1 MLSIVLCVS
10 LVYLDENKAEF
21 LRKEILVAP
30 RLSISPHEILTPF
43 HRDDGGHGL
52 DRFIHLQII
61 SRELENSIKYQIHPH
76 TPNIGHGGNDMESRV
91 LQNQPHDTKW
101 SKVLH
106 FTHGCDKNKWRF
118 FLIFQFSWCY
128 P

>member
-1 MLSIVLCVS
+1 MLSIVLCES

-61 SRELENSIKYQIHPH
+61 SRELENSIKHI
-76 TPNIGHGGNDMESRV
+76 
-91 LQNQPHDTKW
+91 
-101 SKVLH
+101 
-106 FTHGCDKNKWRF
+106 
-118 FLIFQFSWCY
+118 LILLI
-128 P
+128 